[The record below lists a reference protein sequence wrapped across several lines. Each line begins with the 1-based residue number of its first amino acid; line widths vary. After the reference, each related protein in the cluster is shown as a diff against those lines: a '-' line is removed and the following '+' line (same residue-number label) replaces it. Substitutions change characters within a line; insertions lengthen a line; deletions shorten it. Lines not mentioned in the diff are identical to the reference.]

1 MSNAQD
7 RWDAAERDYKAER
20 DDTPAF
26 FTWWRAVNAELE
38 DRGFEEMGFRD
49 ARYWFERGYSPDTA
63 ARLQLENED
72 AAQEERSYYDV

>member
-1 MSNAQD
+1 MPMQEIS
-7 RWDAAERDYKAER
+7 
-20 DDTPAF
+20 F
-26 FTWWRAVNAELE
+26 IVWWRAANAELE
-38 DRGFEEMGFRD
+38 DRGHEEMAFRD